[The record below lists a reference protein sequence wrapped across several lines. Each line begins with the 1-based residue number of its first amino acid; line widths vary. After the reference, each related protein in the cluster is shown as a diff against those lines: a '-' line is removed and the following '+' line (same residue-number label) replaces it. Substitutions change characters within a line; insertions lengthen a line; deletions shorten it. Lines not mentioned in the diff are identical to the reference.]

1 MVKHIVCWKL
11 QDHAEGAPR
20 TENARRIKAV
30 LEALRGRIPGMKHI
44 EVGINFDPSEAA
56 YDVALYAEFDDEA
69 ALATYQIHPAH
80 VAAKELIQKVRTHR
94 VVVDYR
100 LE

>member
-11 QDHAEGAPR
+11 KDHADGAPR
-20 TENARRIKAV
+20 AENARRIRAA
-30 LEALRGRIPGMKHI
+30 LEAMRGRVPGMRHV
-44 EVGINFDPSEAA
+44 EVGINFDSSEAA

-69 ALATYQIHPAH
+69 ALSAYQTHPAH
-80 VAAKELIQKVRTHR
+80 LAAKELIQKVRSHR